1 MQTQSPITPPRS
13 LELLRRFI
21 VWGCAAAVIAA
32 GPALPALGL

>member
-1 MQTQSPITPPRS
+1 MHSALHTSTDRS
-13 LELLRRFI
+13 LELLRRFV

>member
-1 MQTQSPITPPRS
+1 MQSAPTFSTPRS